1 MRFLQQLLP
10 PHTHTQHVPTADV
23 VVRSLTEADPFAYLV
38 VNDLHVTHPHTHT
51 HTHWSSTPG
60 YDNDF
65 KVMIRSCQ

>member
-51 HTHWSSTPG
+51 HTHIGP
-60 YDNDF
+60 
-65 KVMIRSCQ
+65 VLPAMIMILRS